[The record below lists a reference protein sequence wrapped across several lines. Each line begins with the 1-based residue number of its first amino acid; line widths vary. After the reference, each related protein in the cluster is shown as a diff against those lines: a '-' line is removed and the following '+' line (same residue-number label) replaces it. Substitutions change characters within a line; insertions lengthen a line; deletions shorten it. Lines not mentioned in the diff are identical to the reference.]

1 MFTLGVIPQDTI
13 NNDSDD
19 IMIFFIVGFNFTAI
33 YWKVKK
39 KSVKSSMRYTNAPVY
54 IEPQFNPVTGI
65 NNYLMSSSVDVQY
78 STSLT
83 PKRTIGY
90 PVDFDRQYPVSGP
103 SETKINVS
111 FYLHKDTPSNP
122 IPSDL
127 LGFANS
133 RNRMYFDGVD
143 DYVSGLNVSA
153 TAGRVSM
160 KCIMTAPQQQ
170 FTFLAGIRTIT
181 NSDEMLLD
189 FRDSGGLNLYLSVNG
204 LNVNLGALSVGVE
217 HEIEIAWGGSTTEVY
232 IDGLLVVTRNR
243 VVTSGGGFGIGDK
256 NGSSSGWSFNGLIY
270 DVKHYSDKAGTTLV
284 NQYNGYGNTD
294 SDWEDQVGS
303 SDGTVNG
310 SPALF
315 TGQGFSSV
323 NSDDAY
329 CFLYDSIPNLTSGDL
344 GSQTGNADFVIRV
357 GGNTFKKCYLD
368 QYQIQVN
375 PFQPIQASAEFTSY
389 DFPSEE
395 SISGDSTIQSN
406 IDSAMKGTGIMD
418 GAHCVLS
425 GANQVVSAD
434 VLTSF
439 AYTKKYSRTPIY
451 SIGSVNPVR
460 YLIDEVAAEVAIQ
473 STGLNSFID
482 YSGKKLTSSISL
494 IPKDV
499 NGNHID
505 AFGGGQLSFAL
516 SSGATLYQEKYS
528 VQEGNSS
535 ATSVSIQEIIV

>member
-1 MFTLGVIPQDTI
+1 
-13 NNDSDD
+13 
-19 IMIFFIVGFNFTAI
+19 
-33 YWKVKK
+33 
-39 KSVKSSMRYTNAPVY
+39 MRYTNAPVY

-78 STSLT
+78 STTLA
-83 PKRTIGY
+83 PKRRLGY
-90 PVDFDRQYPVSGP
+90 PVDLDRQYPVSGP
-103 SETKINVS
+103 SETKINIS
-111 FYLHKDTPSNP
+111 FYLHKDMPSNP

-133 RNRMYFDGVD
+133 RNRMYFDGD
-143 DYVSGLNVSA
+143 NDYVNGLNVSA

-160 KCIMTAPQQQ
+160 KCIMTAPQDL
-170 FTFLAGIRTIT
+170 FSRLAGIRTVA
-181 NSDEMLLD
+181 NSDEMLLN

-204 LNVNLGALSVGVE
+204 SHVNLGALSVGVE

-232 IDGLLVVTRNR
+232 IDGSLANTRPS
-243 VVTSGGGFGIGDK
+243 VVTSGGGFGIGDQDPT
-256 NGSSSGWSFNGLIY
+256 SSNPFNGLIY

-303 SDGTVNG
+303 NDGTVNG

-329 CFLYDSIPNLTSGDL
+329 CFLYDSISSTSGDL

-368 QYQIQVN
+368 QYAIQVN

-395 SISGDSTIQSN
+395 SISGDSTIQTN
-406 IDSAMKGTGIMD
+406 IDSAMKATGIMD
-418 GAHCVLS
+418 GAHCDLS

-434 VLTSF
+434 VVSSF
-439 AYTKKYSRTPIY
+439 AYTKKYSRTPVY
-451 SIGSVNPVR
+451 GIGSVNPVR
-460 YLIDEVAAEVAIQ
+460 YLIDEVAAEVSIE
-473 STGLNSFID
+473 STGLNSLID
-482 YSGKKLTSSISL
+482 YSGKKLNSSLSL
-494 IPKDV
+494 VPKDV
-499 NGNHID
+499 NGDHID

-516 SSGATLYQEKYS
+516 SSGATLYAENYS

-535 ATSVSIQEIIV
+535 TTSVSIQEIIV

>member
-90 PVDFDRQYPVSGP
+90 PVDLDRQYPVSGP
-103 SETKINVS
+103 SETKINIS
-111 FYLHKDTPSNP
+111 FYLHKDTPS
-122 IPSDL
+122 
-127 LGFANS
+127 
-133 RNRMYFDGVD
+133 
-143 DYVSGLNVSA
+143 
-153 TAGRVSM
+153 TAY
-160 KCIMTAPQQQ
+160 P
-170 FTFLAGIRTIT
+170 
-181 NSDEMLLD
+181 
-189 FRDSGGLNLYLSVNG
+189 
-204 LNVNLGALSVGVE
+204 
-217 HEIEIAWGGSTTEVY
+217 
-232 IDGLLVVTRNR
+232 
-243 VVTSGGGFGIGDK
+243 
-256 NGSSSGWSFNGLIY
+256 
-270 DVKHYSDKAGTTLV
+270 
-284 NQYNGYGNTD
+284 
-294 SDWEDQVGS
+294 
-303 SDGTVNG
+303 
-310 SPALF
+310 
-315 TGQGFSSV
+315 SV

-329 CFLYDSIPNLTSGDL
+329 SFLYDSIPNLTSGDL
-344 GSQTGNADFVIRV
+344 GSQTGNADFVIKI
-357 GGNTFKKCYLD
+357 GDNIFKKCYLD

-375 PFQPIQASAEFTSY
+375 PFQPLQASAEFTSY

-406 IDSAMKGTGIMD
+406 IDSAMKATGIMD

-434 VLTSF
+434 VVTSF

-451 SIGSVNPVR
+451 GIGSVNPVR

>member
-1 MFTLGVIPQDTI
+1 
-13 NNDSDD
+13 
-19 IMIFFIVGFNFTAI
+19 
-33 YWKVKK
+33 
-39 KSVKSSMRYTNAPVY
+39 MRYTNAPVY

-133 RNRMYFDGVD
+133 RNRMYFDGVN

-153 TAGRVSM
+153 TEGRISM
-160 KCIMTAPQQQ
+160 KIVVTEPQDS
-170 FTFLAGIRTIT
+170 LAHVGGIRTTI
-181 NSDEMLLD
+181 NSDEMLLV
-189 FRDSGGLNLYLSVNG
+189 FFLGGLDLSLVVNG
-204 LNVNLGALSVGVE
+204 SNPFSGPTKTLSLNVE
-217 HEIEIAWGGSTTEVY
+217 YEIEIAWGGSSTDFYV
-232 IDGLLVVTRNR
+232 DGLLVGTVNR
-243 VVTSGGGFGIGDK
+243 KIFTGGGFDIG
-256 NGSSSGWSFNGLIY
+256 NFNPDTLGFPHFKGLIY
-270 DVKHYSDKAGTTLV
+270 DVKHYSDKAGTYLV
-284 NQYNGYGNTD
+284 NQYNGYGNTNA
-294 SDWEDQVGS
+294 DWEDQVS
-303 SDGTVNG
+303 SNDGTVNG
-310 SPALF
+310 SPDLF
-315 TGQGFSSV
+315 SGQGFSSV

-357 GGNTFKKCYLD
+357 GSNTFKKCYLD

-406 IDSAMKGTGIMD
+406 IDSAMKATGIMD

-434 VLTSF
+434 VVTSF

-451 SIGSVNPVR
+451 GIGSVNPVR
-460 YLIDEVAAEVAIQ
+460 YLIDEVAAEVAIE

-482 YSGKKLTSSISL
+482 YSGKKLNSSISL